1 MLVEV
6 RTKKTQP
13 ASDTRS
19 CCSDR
24 LSRTRKAAAR
34 QANQLESATHV
45 DHYTEALRDDDQ
57 KVTFDIES
65 GRDGRES
72 AANLVLA

>member
-24 LSRTRKAAAR
+24 LSRTRLAAAR
-34 QANQLESATHV
+34 QAKQLESATHV
-45 DHYTEALRDDDQ
+45 EHYTEALRDRGSTPRASTVNQ
-57 KVTFDIES
+57 ATK
-65 GRDGRES
+65 G
-72 AANLVLA
+72 NLGGFFFE